1 VEIKR
6 TVLAPYGGPRE
17 SMGSRSGGNAWS
29 HGRGVIGSPAAEP
42 PPPAD
47 LTLTNVS
54 LSYTVAGWGFKV
66 SGNGIPMISF
76 GDSILANGFNTV
88 QGIDVNGEWTIDQ
101 TGTSNY
107 PENNFFFS
115 SPQLRSAIGSFSSSR
130 ASEFGSS
137 GTVLVYDNA
146 QSFFMS
152 NGDFNP
158 GQLEE
163 ATSLWAGR
171 IYLIGPS
178 INLQNAISHGS
189 SWQIKVNNFS
199 TTYPA
204 TVEYIEIDNR
214 FVITPT
220 APMSAEFNATITGS
234 YWNISFITVNESA
247 GIIIIN
253 AYPQ

>member
-1 VEIKR
+1 MEIKR

-29 HGRGVIGSPAAEP
+29 HGRGVIGSPADGVVVPDLLGLTASEALQALEDVGLIGLPETTTEGATAEN
-42 PPPAD
+42 D
-47 LTLTNVS
+47 GQVS
-54 LSYTVAGWGFKV
+54 LQQPTAGTRVA
-66 SGNGIPMISF
+66 P
-76 GDSILANGFNTV
+76 
-88 QGIDVNGEWTIDQ
+88 
-101 TGTSNY
+101 GTSVNY
-107 PENNFFFS
+107 
-115 SPQLRSAIGSFSSSR
+115 
-130 ASEFGSS
+130 
-137 GTVLVYDNA
+137 LVYNNA

-152 NGDFNP
+152 NGDFDP

-163 ATSLWAGR
+163 ATSNILPGR

-204 TVEYIEIDNR
+204 TAEYILIDNR
-214 FVITPT
+214 FVIRPT

-234 YWNISFITVNESA
+234 YWNIDYITVSEST
-247 GIIIIN
+247 GIISIN
-253 AYPQ
+253 ANPQS